1 MKWILFVVRPL
12 FYDLVMTEMIIDLLK
27 MTATMQY
34 IWDFIISQI
43 LSGVEACQL
52 KVATYFSGPY
62 PCSLYPGLPVIQIL
76 AKFFESSAVW
86 QNEKDSVPAD
96 YRTSPQGATLK
107 SCSNKRPQVEV

>member
-1 MKWILFVVRPL
+1 MRHVVDHKKMKWILFVVRPL

-52 KVATYFSGPY
+52 KVATYFFGPY
-62 PCSLYPGLPVIQIL
+62 PCSPQRAEAILNKISNNINKTYIGLI
-76 AKFFESSAVW
+76 
-86 QNEKDSVPAD
+86 SVL
-96 YRTSPQGATLK
+96 QGFQKCIA
-107 SCSNKRPQVEV
+107 

>member
-62 PCSLYPGLPVIQIL
+62 PCSLYPGLPIIQI
-76 AKFFESSAVW
+76 
-86 QNEKDSVPAD
+86 PATFLND
-96 YRTSPQGATLK
+96 GLFGRMKKIVSWPNLEPAGKEQL
-107 SCSNKRPQVEV
+107 